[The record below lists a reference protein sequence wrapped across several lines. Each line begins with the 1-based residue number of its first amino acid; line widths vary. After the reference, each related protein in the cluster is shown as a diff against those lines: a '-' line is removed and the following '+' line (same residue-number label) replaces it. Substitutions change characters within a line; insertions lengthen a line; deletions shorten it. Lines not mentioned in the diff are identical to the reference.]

1 MNGTAL
7 GGQDPVTAWV
17 EYTSPD
23 GRAYFYNRD
32 TKVTTWEK
40 PDELKTQQERDSVWK
55 EYAKDG
61 RPYWYNTQTKQ
72 STWTRPD
79 VPNQPIKPLE
89 APGSRMDLDRVPSR
103 QPSMQ
108 RREPSRSRR
117 SASRGPRSRPP
128 VPATTLDSRSRHEY
142 KTIEEAEQA
151 FTSMLK
157 RHNVRG
163 DWSWEKMLRA
173 VVNDPDY
180 RALKTLPERK
190 NAFQR
195 YITAVRE
202 TELEQHR
209 EEQRKQRTE
218 FFALLD
224 TLPISEYTRFPKVKH
239 LAHEHKAF
247 CAIPSNKERVE
258 LFDAYVDELLEKL
271 GGERRRVRAQCVRD
285 ATEYLGA
292 LSISAKWTDVK
303 DKLLEKFG
311 DQMMPILHLNP
322 EKRMPMDI
330 LYFGVRDKDTVDPE
344 SGLSML
350 DLLDIYEH
358 AITDAER
365 LESDRRKHEKDKV
378 YRQQRQARDAF
389 RQLLNEHVKEF
400 TPSTTW
406 SEFYPQIKH
415 HTAYTEML
423 GQSGS
428 TPQEMFWDAIEELS
442 DEMYN
447 ERKQLE
453 SAMRSHNF
461 HMHVDTAFDKVCEFA
476 QSHCK
481 IDAKHMDYIYEQLV
495 IKCKRR
501 EEEDDERKQRH
512 KRRLLDTF
520 KYALYDLCP
529 ELTPDSKWDTECARI
544 SRMAEYK
551 ALDEN
556 ACREVFDQVIE
567 RTKERAERKR
577 RDSGSKR
584 ERSPDAGAADKRS
597 KHGVDKCE
605 DRGSSDLEEG
615 EMVG

>member
-1 MNGTAL
+1 
-7 GGQDPVTAWV
+7 
-17 EYTSPD
+17 
-23 GRAYFYNRD
+23 
-32 TKVTTWEK
+32 
-40 PDELKTQQERDSVWK
+40 
-55 EYAKDG
+55 
-61 RPYWYNTQTKQ
+61 
-72 STWTRPD
+72 
-79 VPNQPIKPLE
+79 
-89 APGSRMDLDRVPSR
+89 
-103 QPSMQ
+103 
-108 RREPSRSRR
+108 
-117 SASRGPRSRPP
+117 
-128 VPATTLDSRSRHEY
+128 
-142 KTIEEAEQA
+142 
-151 FTSMLK
+151 MLK

-239 LAHEHKAF
+239 LAHEHRAF

-330 LYFGVRDKDTVDPE
+330 LYFGVRDKVAVDPE

-365 LESDRRKHEKDKV
+365 
-378 YRQQRQARDAF
+378 
-389 RQLLNEHVKEF
+389 
-400 TPSTTW
+400 
-406 SEFYPQIKH
+406 
-415 HTAYTEML
+415 
-423 GQSGS
+423 
-428 TPQEMFWDAIEELS
+428 
-442 DEMYN
+442 
-447 ERKQLE
+447 
-453 SAMRSHNF
+453 
-461 HMHVDTAFDKVCEFA
+461 
-476 QSHCK
+476 
-481 IDAKHMDYIYEQLV
+481 
-495 IKCKRR
+495 
-501 EEEDDERKQRH
+501 
-512 KRRLLDTF
+512 
-520 KYALYDLCP
+520 
-529 ELTPDSKWDTECARI
+529 
-544 SRMAEYK
+544 
-551 ALDEN
+551 
-556 ACREVFDQVIE
+556 
-567 RTKERAERKR
+567 
-577 RDSGSKR
+577 
-584 ERSPDAGAADKRS
+584 
-597 KHGVDKCE
+597 
-605 DRGSSDLEEG
+605 
-615 EMVG
+615 